1 MLFWPLINYKLLNE
15 EKYKM
20 NKATYGKYKRQFF
33 ILCGLI
39 MVASLVFLLLQKKT
53 TLKSSDEFN
62 KEINNLYSFFVNKNS
77 NLQNKKIIKIK
88 SGDSLQRILLKE
100 GIPQSEIN
108 KIYSQIIKKFD
119 LKKIQQGQDLKVI
132 LNKNNGQISISRLS
146 FQLDSL
152 STVHLYSNQNDYAVK
167 IIKKNL
173 EKVNFL
179 AQGVIQNS
187 LYGSANKVGVDP
199 EIIIEFARIFGFE
212 IDFQRDI
219 RANDEFK
226 IFYERYEDDDGE
238 THKNG
243 NILFAYMKNNGREI
257 TLYRYTDAK
266 KISGYYTAD
275 GKSIEKALMKTPING
290 ARLSSVFGFR
300 KHPILGYNKLHQGT
314 DFAAPRGTPVMASG
328 SGTIERASWFGAY
341 GKYVSIRH
349 NSTYKTAYA
358 HLSGFGK
365 GIKAG
370 TKVQQ
375 GRIIGYVGSTGRSTG
390 PHLHYEVLVNNK
402 RVNSQR
408 LNLPSG
414 RSLNKEEIIDF
425 NTQIKRVK
433 ELAATSKKSG

>member
-1 MLFWPLINYKLLNE
+1 MK
-15 EKYKM
+15 KTK
-20 NKATYGKYKRQFF
+20 YGKYKRQFF

-39 MVASLVFLLLQKKT
+39 ILASLVFLLLQKKT

-108 KIYSQIIKKFD
+108 KIYSQIVKKFD

-132 LNKNNGQISISRLS
+132 LNKNNNQTSISRLS

-179 AQGVIQNS
+179 AQGAIQNS
-187 LYGSANKVGVDP
+187 LYGSASKVGVDP

-226 IFYERYEDDDGE
+226 IFYERYEDDDKE
-238 THKNG
+238 VQKNG
-243 NILFAYMKNNGREI
+243 NILFAYMKNNGKEI
-257 TLYRYTDAK
+257 SLYRFTDQK
-266 KISGYYTAD
+266 KITGYYTAD

-314 DFAAPRGTPVMASG
+314 DFAAPRGTPIMASG
-328 SGTIERASWFGAY
+328 SGTIEKASWFGAY
-341 GKYVSIRH
+341 GKYVRIRH

-365 GIKAG
+365 GIKSG
-370 TKVQQ
+370 SRVQQ
-375 GRIIGYVGSTGRSTG
+375 GQIIGYVGSTGRSTG
-390 PHLHYEVLVNNK
+390 PHLHYEVLINNK
-402 RVNSQR
+402 RVNSQK

-414 RSLNKEEIIDF
+414 KNLTGVEKQDFENII
-425 NTQIKRVK
+425 
-433 ELAATSKKSG
+433 KSFDKLLSQNQVR

>member
-1 MLFWPLINYKLLNE
+1 MK
-15 EKYKM
+15 
-20 NKATYGKYKRQFF
+20 KATYGKYKKQFF

-39 MVASLVFLLLQKKT
+39 ILASLVFLLSPKKT

-100 GIPQSEIN
+100 GISQSEIN

-132 LNKNNGQISISRLS
+132 LNKNNNQISISRLS

-187 LYGSANKVGVDP
+187 LYGSASKVGVDP

-328 SGTIERASWFGAY
+328 SGTVERASWFGAY

-370 TKVQQ
+370 TKIQQ

-433 ELAATSKKSG
+433 ELAATSKRNS

>member
-1 MLFWPLINYKLLNE
+1 MKKPIYL
-15 EKYKM
+15 
-20 NKATYGKYKRQFF
+20 KYKRQFF
-33 ILCGLI
+33 ILFSLVI
-39 MVASLVFLLLQKKT
+39 LVSLVFLLLQKKT
-53 TLKSSDEFN
+53 PLKSSDEFN

-100 GIPQSEIN
+100 GISQSEIN

-132 LNKNNGQISISRLS
+132 LDKNNGQISISRLS

-179 AQGVIQNS
+179 AQGAIQNS
-187 LYGSANKVGVDP
+187 LYGSASKVGVDP

-226 IFYERYEDDDGE
+226 IFYERYEDDDKE
-238 THKNG
+238 VQKNG
-243 NILFAYMKNNGREI
+243 NILFAYMKNNGKEI
-257 TLYRYTDAK
+257 SLYRFTDQK
-266 KISGYYTAD
+266 KITGYYTAD

-300 KHPILGYNKLHQGT
+300 RHPILGYNKLHQGT
-314 DFAAPRGTPVMASG
+314 DFSAPRGTPIMASG
-328 SGTIERASWFGAY
+328 SGTIEKASWFGAY
-341 GKYVSIRH
+341 GKYVRIRH

-365 GIKAG
+365 GIKSG
-370 TKVQQ
+370 SRVQQ
-375 GRIIGYVGSTGRSTG
+375 GQIIGYVGSTGRSTG
-390 PHLHYEVLVNNK
+390 PHLHYEVLINNK
-402 RVNSQR
+402 RVNSQK

-414 RSLNKEEIIDF
+414 KNLTGVEKQDF
-425 NTQIKRVK
+425 ENI
-433 ELAATSKKSG
+433 KKSFDKLLSQNQVR

>member
-1 MLFWPLINYKLLNE
+1 MK
-15 EKYKM
+15 
-20 NKATYGKYKRQFF
+20 KATYGKYKKQFF
-33 ILCGLI
+33 ILWGIIIL
-39 MVASLVFLLLQKKT
+39 ASLVFLLPPKKT

-132 LNKNNGQISISRLS
+132 LNKNNNQISISRLS

-152 STVHLYSNQNDYAVK
+152 STVHLYSSQNDYAVK

-187 LYGSANKVGVDP
+187 LYGSASKVGVDP

-328 SGTIERASWFGAY
+328 SGTVERASWFGAY

-414 RSLNKEEIIDF
+414 RSLSKQEMQDF
-425 NTQIKRVK
+425 NNQIKKIK
-433 ELAATSKKSG
+433 ELAATSKRNG

>member
-1 MLFWPLINYKLLNE
+1 MKKPIYL
-15 EKYKM
+15 
-20 NKATYGKYKRQFF
+20 KYKRQFF
-33 ILCGLI
+33 ILFSLI
-39 MVASLVFLLLQKKT
+39 ILASLVFLLSQKKT

-88 SGDSLQRILLKE
+88 SGDSLQKILLKE

-132 LNKNNGQISISRLS
+132 LDKNNGQISISRLS

-187 LYGSANKVGVDP
+187 LYGSASKVGVDP

-328 SGTIERASWFGAY
+328 SGTVERASWFGAY

-414 RSLNKEEIIDF
+414 RSLSKQEMQDF
-425 NTQIKRVK
+425 NNQIKKIK
-433 ELAATSKKSG
+433 ELAATSKRNG

>member
-1 MLFWPLINYKLLNE
+1 MK
-15 EKYKM
+15 
-20 NKATYGKYKRQFF
+20 KATYGKDKKQFF
-33 ILCGLI
+33 ILWGIIIL
-39 MVASLVFLLLQKKT
+39 ASLVFLLSPKKT

-132 LNKNNGQISISRLS
+132 LNKNNNQISISRLS

-187 LYGSANKVGVDP
+187 LYGSASKVGVDP

-328 SGTIERASWFGAY
+328 SGTVERASWFGAY

-414 RSLNKEEIIDF
+414 RSLSKQEMQDF
-425 NTQIKRVK
+425 NNQIKKIK
-433 ELAATSKKSG
+433 ELAATSKRNG

>member
-1 MLFWPLINYKLLNE
+1 M
-15 EKYKM
+15 
-20 NKATYGKYKRQFF
+20 
-33 ILCGLI
+33 
-39 MVASLVFLLLQKKT
+39 
-53 TLKSSDEFN
+53 
-62 KEINNLYSFFVNKNS
+62 
-77 NLQNKKIIKIK
+77 
-88 SGDSLQRILLKE
+88 LQRILLKE

-108 KIYSQIIKKFD
+108 KIYSKIIKKFD

-132 LNKNNGQISISRLS
+132 LNKNNNQISISRLS

-187 LYGSANKVGVDP
+187 LYGSASKVGVDP

-328 SGTIERASWFGAY
+328 SGTVERASWFGAY

-370 TKVQQ
+370 TKIQQ

-433 ELAATSKKSG
+433 ELAATSKRNG

>member
-1 MLFWPLINYKLLNE
+1 MK
-15 EKYKM
+15 
-20 NKATYGKYKRQFF
+20 KATYGKDKKQFF
-33 ILCGLI
+33 ILWGIIIL
-39 MVASLVFLLLQKKT
+39 ASLVFLLSPKKT

-132 LNKNNGQISISRLS
+132 LNKNNNQISISRLS

-152 STVHLYSNQNDYAVK
+152 STVHLYSSQNDYAVK

-187 LYGSANKVGVDP
+187 LYGSASKVGVDP

-328 SGTIERASWFGAY
+328 SGTVERASWFGAY

-414 RSLNKEEIIDF
+414 RSLSKQEMQDF
-425 NTQIKRVK
+425 NNQIKKIK
-433 ELAATSKKSG
+433 ELAATSKRNG

>member
-1 MLFWPLINYKLLNE
+1 
-15 EKYKM
+15 M
-20 NKATYGKYKRQFF
+20 NKATYGKNKGQFF

-39 MVASLVFLLLQKKT
+39 ILASLVFLLSPKKT

-173 EKVNFL
+173 EKINFL

-187 LYGSANKVGVDP
+187 LYGSASKVGVDP

-328 SGTIERASWFGAY
+328 SGTVERASWFGAY

-370 TKVQQ
+370 TKIQQ

>member
-1 MLFWPLINYKLLNE
+1 MK
-15 EKYKM
+15 
-20 NKATYGKYKRQFF
+20 KATYGKDKKQFF
-33 ILCGLI
+33 ILWGIIIL
-39 MVASLVFLLLQKKT
+39 ASLVFLLSPKKT

-132 LNKNNGQISISRLS
+132 LNKNNNQISISRLS

-173 EKVNFL
+173 EKINFL

-187 LYGSANKVGVDP
+187 LYGSASKVGVDP

-328 SGTIERASWFGAY
+328 SGTVERASWFGAY

-425 NTQIKRVK
+425 NNQIKKIK
-433 ELAATSKKSG
+433 ELAATSKKNG

>member
-1 MLFWPLINYKLLNE
+1 MK
-15 EKYKM
+15 
-20 NKATYGKYKRQFF
+20 KATYGKNKGQFF

-39 MVASLVFLLLQKKT
+39 ILASLVFLLSPKKT

-132 LNKNNGQISISRLS
+132 LNKNNNQISISRLS

-187 LYGSANKVGVDP
+187 LYGSASKVGVDP

-328 SGTIERASWFGAY
+328 SGTVERASWFGAY

-414 RSLNKEEIIDF
+414 RSLSKQEMQDF
-425 NTQIKRVK
+425 NNQIKKIK
-433 ELAATSKKSG
+433 ELAATSKRNG

>member
-20 NKATYGKYKRQFF
+20 KKATYGKDKKQFF
-33 ILCGLI
+33 ILWGIIIL
-39 MVASLVFLLLQKKT
+39 ASLVFLLSPKKT

-132 LNKNNGQISISRLS
+132 LNKNNNQISISRLS

-173 EKVNFL
+173 EKINFL

-187 LYGSANKVGVDP
+187 LYGSASKVGVDP

-328 SGTIERASWFGAY
+328 SGTVERASWFGAY

>member
-1 MLFWPLINYKLLNE
+1 MK
-15 EKYKM
+15 
-20 NKATYGKYKRQFF
+20 KATYGKDKKQFF
-33 ILCGLI
+33 ILWGIIIL
-39 MVASLVFLLLQKKT
+39 ASLVFLLSPKKT

-132 LNKNNGQISISRLS
+132 LNKNNNQISISRLS

-152 STVHLYSNQNDYAVK
+152 STVHLYSSQNDYAVK

-179 AQGVIQNS
+179 AQGIIQNS
-187 LYGSANKVGVDP
+187 LYGSASKVGVDP

-328 SGTIERASWFGAY
+328 SGTVERASWFGAY

-414 RSLNKEEIIDF
+414 RSLSKQEMQDF
-425 NTQIKRVK
+425 NNQIKKIK
-433 ELAATSKKSG
+433 ELAATSKRNG

>member
-1 MLFWPLINYKLLNE
+1 MK
-15 EKYKM
+15 
-20 NKATYGKYKRQFF
+20 KATYDKYKRQFF

-39 MVASLVFLLLQKKT
+39 ILASFVFLLLQKKT

-108 KIYSQIIKKFD
+108 KIYSQIVKKFD

-132 LNKNNGQISISRLS
+132 LNKNNNQTSISRLS

-179 AQGVIQNS
+179 AQGAIQNS
-187 LYGSANKVGVDP
+187 LYGSASKVGVDP

-226 IFYERYEDDDGE
+226 IFYERYEDDDKE
-238 THKNG
+238 VQKNG
-243 NILFAYMKNNGREI
+243 NILFAYMKNNGKEI
-257 TLYRYTDAK
+257 SLYRFTDQK
-266 KISGYYTAD
+266 KITGYYTAD

-300 KHPILGYNKLHQGT
+300 RHPILGYNKLHQGT
-314 DFAAPRGTPVMASG
+314 DFSAPRGTPIMASG

-341 GKYVSIRH
+341 GKYVRIRH

-365 GIKAG
+365 GIKSG
-370 TKVQQ
+370 SRVQQ
-375 GRIIGYVGSTGRSTG
+375 GQIIGYVGSTGRSTG
-390 PHLHYEVLVNNK
+390 PHLHYEVLINNK
-402 RVNSQR
+402 RVNSQK

-414 RSLNKEEIIDF
+414 KNLTGVEKQDF
-425 NTQIKRVK
+425 ENI
-433 ELAATSKKSG
+433 KKSFDKLLSQNQVR